1 MTASTLR
8 AWDRGGMDVPDRD
21 LLASLPDRFSH
32 AVIAFL
38 DAEGYP
44 LSVATGF
51 EVRPDEG
58 VVVLDAVA
66 GEVAPP
72 VTREV
77 NVAFSHIHPQPG
89 FGYDERDYVSL
100 WGSLRRVKGRLEFRP
115 ERSQRWGEAEMS
127 FFEYN
132 ERGVDQAKSYME
144 RLSRELGRP
153 VKPKLSP
160 GWLFLRAT
168 RLPFLSATIVP
179 VGLGIAVAG
188 LDGFWSWWRG
198 ILTIV
203 AAACIHLGLNVAN
216 DVFDTASGADPA
228 NVTPTQ
234 FSGGSRVIHYGLLT
248 ARQMQLMSAGFY
260 AVGIAIGLF
269 LAVVSDF
276 WPVLIIGIIGGLIS
290 YFYTAPPLRL
300 VHRGL
305 GEISVFLG
313 FGPVMALGA
322 YYVQAERF
330 SGEALYASIPVGL
343 LVALI
348 LYVNEIPDRPGDA
361 AAGKRTL
368 PVRLSRE
375 AVLTGYDLA
384 VLAAAA
390 LIGGGIAAGILPVPA
405 VLALAGFPL
414 ALDVRKG
421 LRAHY
426 ESPYELM
433 PFMGKNIQLHAA
445 VGVLL
450 ILGYCISIGAVHLM
464 SNPPDVLTYLF

>member
-1 MTASTLR
+1 MSAPTLR
-8 AWDRGGMDVPDRD
+8 AWDRGGMDAPDRE

-32 AVIAFL
+32 AVIAFV
-38 DAEGYP
+38 DPDGYP
-44 LSVATGF
+44 LSVATRF

-77 NVAFSHIHPQPG
+77 NVAFSHIHPKPG

-100 WGSLRRVKGRLEFRP
+100 WGPLRRVKGKLEFRP
-115 ERSQRWGEAEMS
+115 ERCQRWGEHEMS

-132 ERGVDQAKSYME
+132 ERGVAQARSYME
-144 RLSRELGRP
+144 ELSRELGRP
-153 VKPKLSP
+153 VKPKLSG

-168 RLPFLSATIVP
+168 RLPFLSATIIP

-188 LDGFWSWWRG
+188 LQGAWSWWKAV
-198 ILTIV
+198 LTII

-216 DVFDTASGADPA
+216 DVFDTASGADEA

-234 FSGGSRVIHYGLLT
+234 FSGGSRVIHYGLMSM
-248 ARQMQLMSAGFY
+248 RQMQLMSAGFY
-260 AVGIAIGLF
+260 AVGMAIGLV
-269 LAVVSDF
+269 LALVSDF
-276 WPVLIIGIIGGLIS
+276 WPVLIIGVVGGLIS
-290 YFYTAPPLRL
+290 YFYTAPPLQL
-300 VHRGL
+300 VHRGV
-305 GEISVFLG
+305 GEIAVFLG

-322 YYVQAERF
+322 YWVQAERF

-368 PVRLSRE
+368 PVRLPMN
-375 AVLTGYDLA
+375 A
-384 VLAAAA
+384 VLAVYDLTVLTTAA
-390 LIGGGIAAGILPVPA
+390 LIVAGVAAGILPVPA
-405 VLALAGFPL
+405 IVAVAGFPI
-414 ALDVRKG
+414 ALQVRKG

-445 VGVLL
+445 VGMLL
-450 ILGYCISIGAVHLM
+450 IVGYCVSIAAAHLM
-464 SNPPDVLTYLF
+464 NSPPAFLR